1 MMTTNFGRIQVL
13 LREGAAPMASAP
25 VRDPLSDH
33 LLTPQNA
40 AFLLIDFQPQ
50 QLGGVRRDPQR
61 SRERQ

>member
-1 MMTTNFGRIQVL
+1 MT
-13 LREGAAPMASAP
+13 SAP

-50 QLGGVRRDPQR
+50 QLGGVRRDPQP
-61 SRERQ
+61 SPERQ